1 MRSRVLPPLVAALYS
16 TFRKPSLDRE
26 FMICLGAR
34 NLNCK
39 GTKAEKVGAGVRPS
53 ESECVPMSRGLQR
66 LLWRPCDT
74 YWLWRIT
81 LVVSYVLYWW
91 YDVTSPATLMN
102 SISQQLASH
111 TVILDMKNALY
122 KINRN
127 GWFNKENTARAC
139 NLTVLSKYNAL
150 CNAFI
155 CFIKANYTFVWPN
168 FYYTKEIW
176 NT

>member
-1 MRSRVLPPLVAALYS
+1 MRTTLSLHS

-26 FMICLGAR
+26 FMEWRGAR
-34 NLNCK
+34 NLTSEGSK
-39 GTKAEKVGAGVRPS
+39 TEEVEAGIRSS
-53 ESECVPMSRGLQR
+53 ESECVSMSRGLQR
-66 LLWRPCDT
+66 LLWLPYDT
-74 YWLWRIT
+74 YWLWKIT
-81 LVVSYVLYWW
+81 LVVSYILYCW
-91 YDVTSPATLMN
+91 YDVASPATLMN

-111 TVILDMKNALY
+111 SVVLDMKNVLY

-139 NLTVLSKYNAL
+139 DLTVLSKYNAF

-155 CFIKANYTFVWPN
+155 CFIKANYTFVWAN